1 MNKKRRR
8 RIVWGGTLA
17 AAAAFSCLLAYE
29 LHWKS
34 QRQQA
39 REWLGVQVNSWYA
52 PSLEGARVQASAPWA
67 LRLLG
72 EKGVVA
78 IGMDVE
84 QFRSAVPFS
93 PEVLRK
99 LFPEATVDYSR
110 NGNFVTAAND
120 P

>member
-1 MNKKRRR
+1 MDKKRRQ
-8 RIVWGGTLA
+8 RIVWGVTLA
-17 AAAAFSCLLAYE
+17 AAAAFSCFLAYE
-29 LHWKS
+29 WNWKS

-39 REWLGVQVNSWYA
+39 REWLGIAGNSWYA
-52 PSLEGARVQASAPWA
+52 PSLEGARIQASAPWA

-84 QFRSAVPFS
+84 QFRSDVPYS
-93 PEVLRK
+93 PEVLRN
-99 LFPEATVDYSR
+99 LFPEAAVDYSR